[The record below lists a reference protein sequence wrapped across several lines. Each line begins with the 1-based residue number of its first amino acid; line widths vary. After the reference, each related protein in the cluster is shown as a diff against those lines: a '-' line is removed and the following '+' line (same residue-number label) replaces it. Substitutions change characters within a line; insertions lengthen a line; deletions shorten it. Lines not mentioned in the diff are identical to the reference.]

1 MVIIQ
6 VSHSNSELITA
17 KEHLKKEQNKIL
29 TRRFLSNKSLM
40 IGCLVI
46 LFISLLAVFGPI
58 LSSYDPLK
66 TDIANRFQAPNSK
79 NLLGTD
85 EFGRDVL
92 TRILHG
98 ARVTMGVGFMVA
110 ALSSILGMIIG
121 LYASYYKTLDHILM
135 RISDG
140 LMAIP
145 GILLAIALV
154 AALGSSVMNVIV
166 ALTVVFTPS
175 IARVIRSSA
184 VVVREQTYIE
194 AMKAQGAGAFR
205 IIWSHIMPNTV
216 SPLIVQA
223 TFVFAD
229 TIITEAGLSFLGAG
243 VPAPNPSWGNM
254 LFDGKLAIFN
264 AWWMTVFPGVMVVLS
279 VLGLNLMGDGL
290 RDYID
295 PHLKNKK

>member
-6 VSHSNSELITA
+6 VTETSAELIA
-17 KEHLKKEQNKIL
+17 VKEKLKREQKKIL
-29 TRRFLSNKSLM
+29 TRRFFSNKSLM

-46 LFISLLAVFGPI
+46 AIISFLATFGPLLA
-58 LSSYDPLK
+58 SYEPLK
-66 TDIANRFQAPNSK
+66 TDIPNRFQAPNSE

-92 TRILHG
+92 TRILYG
-98 ARVTMGVGFMVA
+98 ARVTMGVGFVVA
-110 ALSSILGMIIG
+110 ILTSILGMIIG

-154 AALGSSVMNVIV
+154 AALGSSVFNVIIS
-166 ALTVVFTPS
+166 LTVVFTPS

-184 VVVREQTYIE
+184 VVIREQTYIE
-194 AMKAQGAGAFR
+194 AMKAQGASSFR
-205 IIWSHIMPNTV
+205 IMWLHIMPNTI

-223 TFVFAD
+223 SFIFAD

-243 VPAPNPSWGNM
+243 VPAPDPSWGNM

-264 AWWMTVFPGVMVVLS
+264 AWWMTVFPGMMVVMS

-295 PHLKNKK
+295 PHLKTKK